1 MDLEPIENGFAL
13 DSPEAARLLCA
24 RDPAPE
30 RRGQGQGVDGITDA
44 FHRQPTAA
52 GDALALAGRGTATPA
67 GGVAR
72 SAMTAHDGALVTR
85 DLTMRFGG
93 LVALSQVSLRLEP
106 GAITAMIGPNGA
118 GKTTTFNV
126 ISGLLAPSEG
136 RVAFDGTD
144 ITGWP
149 PHRIAGLGVAR
160 TFQNVQLFA
169 SLNVLENVMACRYC
183 RTRSTF
189 LDAVLGLPRD
199 RADRRRMR
207 EAAAEYL
214 QWVGIWDKRFLMPSE
229 LPYGDQR
236 RLEIARALATEP
248 RLIMLDEPSA
258 GMVPA
263 EAKELMDL
271 IVRLKSRGLSI
282 FLIEHNMNV
291 VMSISDTVVV
301 LNFGEKI
308 AEGTPAG
315 IRENADVVEAY
326 LGAEA

>member
-1 MDLEPIENGFAL
+1 MT
-13 DSPEAARLLCA
+13 A
-24 RDPAPE
+24 RD
-30 RRGQGQGVDGITDA
+30 GV
-44 FHRQPTAA
+44 
-52 GDALALAGRGTATPA
+52 
-67 GGVAR
+67 
-72 SAMTAHDGALVTR
+72 LVTEG
-85 DLTMRFGG
+85 LTKRFDG
-93 LVALSQVSLRLEP
+93 LVAVSRVALTLGR

-126 ISGLLAPSEG
+126 IAGLLEPTDG
-136 RVAFDGTD
+136 HVYFDGTE
-144 ITGWP
+144 ITGWA
-149 PHRIAGLGVAR
+149 PHRIAGLGLAR
-160 TFQNVQLFA
+160 TFQNVQLFP
-169 SLNVLENVMACRYC
+169 SLNALENVMACRYC
-183 RTRSTF
+183 RTRSGF
-189 LDAVLGLPRD
+189 LDAVLCLPRD

-207 EAAAEYL
+207 EVAEEYL
-214 QWVGIWDKRFLMPSE
+214 HWVGIWGKRFLMPSE

-248 RLIMLDEPSA
+248 RFIMLDEPSA

-271 IVRLKSRGLSI
+271 IVRLKERGLSI

-308 AEGTPAG
+308 AEGTPAQ
-315 IRENADVVEAY
+315 IRENPDVIEAY

>member
-1 MDLEPIENGFAL
+1 VRGACRERGGTRRRTSLTQSDQFL
-13 DSPEAARLLCA
+13 DVVGAAMT
-24 RDPAPE
+24 
-30 RRGQGQGVDGITDA
+30 DG
-44 FHRQPTAA
+44 TAA
-52 GDALALAGRGTATPA
+52 LATER
-67 GGVAR
+67 
-72 SAMTAHDGALVTR
+72 
-85 DLTMRFGG
+85 LTMRFGG
-93 LVALSQVSLRLEP
+93 LVAVSQVSFTLER
-106 GAITAMIGPNGA
+106 GAVTAMIGPNGA

-126 ISGLLAPSEG
+126 ISGLLTPSNGRICFEG
-136 RVAFDGTD
+136 SN

-149 PHRIAGLGVAR
+149 PHRIAALGLAR

-169 SLNVLENVMACRYC
+169 NLNALENVMACRYC

-189 LDAVLGLPRD
+189 VDALLCLPRH
-199 RADRRRMR
+199 RAERRRTR
-207 EAAAEYL
+207 AVAEEML
-214 QWVGIWDKRFLMPSE
+214 QWVGIWEKRFLMPSE

-263 EAKELMDL
+263 EA
-271 IVRLKSRGLSI
+271 RGLMELIGKLKQRGLTI

-291 VMSISDTVVV
+291 VMSISDRIVV

-308 AEGTPAG
+308 AEGEPAE
-315 IRENADVVEAY
+315 IRRDPDVIEAY

>member
-1 MDLEPIENGFAL
+1 VRGACRERGGTRRRTSLTQSDQFL
-13 DSPEAARLLCA
+13 DDVVGAAMT
-24 RDPAPE
+24 
-30 RRGQGQGVDGITDA
+30 DG
-44 FHRQPTAA
+44 TAA
-52 GDALALAGRGTATPA
+52 LATER
-67 GGVAR
+67 
-72 SAMTAHDGALVTR
+72 
-85 DLTMRFGG
+85 LTMRFGG
-93 LVALSQVSLRLEP
+93 LVAVSQVSFTLER
-106 GAITAMIGPNGA
+106 GAVTAMIGPNGA

-126 ISGLLAPSEG
+126 ISGLLTPSNGRICFEG
-136 RVAFDGTD
+136 SN

-149 PHRIAGLGVAR
+149 PHRIAALGLAR

-169 SLNVLENVMACRYC
+169 NLNALENVMACRYC

-189 LDAVLGLPRD
+189 VDALLCLPRH
-199 RADRRRMR
+199 RAERRRTR
-207 EAAAEYL
+207 AVAEEML
-214 QWVGIWDKRFLMPSE
+214 QWVGIWEKRFLMPSE

-263 EAKELMDL
+263 EA
-271 IVRLKSRGLSI
+271 RGLMELIGKLKQRGLTI

-291 VMSISDTVVV
+291 VMSISDRIVV

-308 AEGTPAG
+308 AEGEPAE
-315 IRENADVVEAY
+315 IRRDPDVIEAY